1 MTRPKIDA
9 VIFDI
14 GRVLVAYEPRLL
26 FRQILPDEAAVDRFL
41 AEVCTSEWNYQQDL
55 GRSWDVAIA
64 ERIARFPDQEE
75 AIRAFRTRWQEMVPG
90 PIPESVELL
99 EALHRSGVPLYS
111 ITNFSSDTFAET
123 RARFSFLSLFRDI
136 VVSAEEGLGKPD
148 PRLFQLAIERF
159 GIEPARALF
168 IDDVAANVEGARSV
182 GLQAVQFI
190 SPEELRADFERFGLP
205 VE

>member
-1 MTRPKIDA
+1 MTETKIDT

-14 GRVLVAYEPRLL
+14 GRVLVAYDPHLL

-41 AEVCTSEWNYQQDL
+41 AEICTSEWNYQQDL

-64 ERIARFPDQEE
+64 ERIARFPEHED

-90 PIPESVELL
+90 PIPESVDLL
-99 EALHRSGVPLYS
+99 EALHRNGVPLYS

-123 RARFSFLSLFRDI
+123 KARFPFLSLFRDI

-148 PRLFQLAIERF
+148 PRLFRLAVDRF
-159 GIEPARALF
+159 GIEPQRSLF

-182 GLQAVQFI
+182 GLQAVQFT
-190 SPEELRADFERFGLP
+190 SPAALRADFERFGLP
-205 VE
+205 VA